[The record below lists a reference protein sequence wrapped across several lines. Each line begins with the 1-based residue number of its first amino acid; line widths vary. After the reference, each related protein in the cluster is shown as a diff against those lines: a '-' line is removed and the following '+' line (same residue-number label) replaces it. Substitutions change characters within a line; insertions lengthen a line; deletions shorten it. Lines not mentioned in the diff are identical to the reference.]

1 MRTVR
6 KAPSGGVRRGLG
18 AIALAAGVTATV
30 PTFAA
35 HLEIGAG
42 YSWGRV
48 VADGTWRQ
56 SGNPYTMHTNDP
68 TWYVGVGGHPR
79 SWLAWHADYVNL
91 GTYGENSWDTTDYA
105 RWVQN
110 CTGPNCGWWG
120 QFVGSG
126 RSQGI
131 RVTVGPVFSAG
142 HWHLSLQGGPFFYLS
157 TWSVTIYPSA
167 ANGGGQFTASHMNRV
182 QVGDVVGASLR
193 YRAFSLSVDRYVMRA
208 PQDRYP
214 PLIYG
219 ATTVTA
225 GWEF

>member
-79 SWLAWHADYVNL
+79 PWLAWHADYVNRHPPQSPSFRAGSRREVVACGL
-91 GTYGENSWDTTDYA
+91 ISYVLTYNT
-105 RWVQN
+105 
-110 CTGPNCGWWG
+110 
-120 QFVGSG
+120 
-126 RSQGI
+126 
-131 RVTVGPVFSAG
+131 
-142 HWHLSLQGGPFFYLS
+142 
-157 TWSVTIYPSA
+157 
-167 ANGGGQFTASHMNRV
+167 
-182 QVGDVVGASLR
+182 
-193 YRAFSLSVDRYVMRA
+193 
-208 PQDRYP
+208 
-214 PLIYG
+214 
-219 ATTVTA
+219 
-225 GWEF
+225 